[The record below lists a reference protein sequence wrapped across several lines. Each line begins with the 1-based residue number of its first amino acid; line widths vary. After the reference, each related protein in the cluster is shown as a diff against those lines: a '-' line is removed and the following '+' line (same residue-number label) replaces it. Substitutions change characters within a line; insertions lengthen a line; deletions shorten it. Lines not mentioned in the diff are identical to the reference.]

1 MAATYTSLILCVLV
15 CLPLLVIG
23 EVCTSPQ
30 VTDKKVYTTE
40 DAFTATDT
48 AFIIE
53 FTLSCKNGA
62 KNMFLHA
69 DIPGKQLP
77 VSRAVDGT
85 NEYQVSWTD
94 EHQKSSRT
102 YVINFYDE
110 DGFSALRKAQRSG
123 EDASAVKPLFV
134 ISFDHKGVSSGP
146 YVSTEV
152 LATMTGF
159 LVWYLAYS
167 AKSKIQA

>member
-62 KNMFLHA
+62 K
-69 DIPGKQLP
+69 
-77 VSRAVDGT
+77 
-85 NEYQVSWTD
+85 VSWTD